1 VGLDCRVFGYVTV
14 RLLIALILSALLP
27 QTGFAAASSDVDLER
42 LLRKQVF
49 NQAFDGFDHY
59 YVTIENDQP
68 QADGSREV
76 TVVASGK
83 FLQNTKRMK
92 VLFLIVGDQVI
103 GGQVL
108 EGTGLPPCLA
118 PGESGSSAL

>member
-1 VGLDCRVFGYVTV
+1 MGLECRVFGYDTV
-14 RLLIALILSALLP
+14 RLLIALILSAVLP
-27 QTGFAAASSDVDLER
+27 QTGFAAASSDLDLER
-42 LLRKQVF
+42 LLRLQVF
-49 NQAFDGFDHY
+49 NQAFEGFDHY

-76 TVVASGK
+76 TVVASGN

-118 PGESGSSAL
+118 PSESGSSAL